1 MSGAAQIWTPYCG
14 QGPGPGEWM
23 TRWNLEPVLLG
34 LLALGL
40 TLVLLR
46 TSGRERVLW
55 ALALLVLAVIFV
67 SPLCALSSSLF
78 AARTVHHVLL
88 VAISAPLIAWA
99 LPRARVGPLAL
110 ATALQAGVF
119 WAWHAP
125 TAYGAALSNDG
136 LYWLMQVSLLGSSVW
151 FWAAVRRASA
161 PAAVAALLLAMV
173 AMGLLGALLTFTG
186 QPVYAPHFLTTA
198 AWGLSPLE
206 DQQTAGLIM
215 WAPAAAVYLAAALLV
230 LGRWIG
236 PDVRSGADPSPA

>member
-1 MSGAAQIWTPYCG
+1 MSGGGQIWAPYCG
-14 QGPGPGEWM
+14 PGPGPGEWL
-23 TRWNLEPVLLG
+23 TRWNLDPLL
-34 LLALGL
+34 LAALALGL

-46 TSGRERVLW
+46 TAGRERGLGV
-55 ALALLVLAVIFV
+55 LALLVLIVIFV

-88 VAISAPLIAWA
+88 VAVAAPLIAWA
-99 LPRARVGPLAL
+99 LPRGRVGPLAV
-110 ATALQAGVF
+110 ATAAQAGVF

-136 LYWLMQVSLLGSSVW
+136 LYWLMQLSLLGSSVW

-198 AWGLSPLE
+198 AWGMSPLE
-206 DQQTAGLIM
+206 DQQAAGLIM

-236 PDVRSGADPSPA
+236 PDADPDATPA